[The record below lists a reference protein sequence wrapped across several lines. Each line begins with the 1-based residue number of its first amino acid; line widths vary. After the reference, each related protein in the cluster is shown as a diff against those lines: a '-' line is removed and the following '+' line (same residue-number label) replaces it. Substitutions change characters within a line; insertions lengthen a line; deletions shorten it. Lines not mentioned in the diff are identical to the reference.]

1 MGFAIEA
8 DMIVCW
14 EQALRVFLLTKLIFD
29 RGNKR
34 RNMERNFEVD
44 EEPVQEI
51 PARLRIEIEEE
62 SVQLLPI

>member
-44 EEPVQEI
+44 EEPVQLI
-51 PARLRIEIEEE
+51 TGW
-62 SVQLLPI
+62 VTY